1 MTIKEYI
8 IAKLATFGYSISDE
22 EITALEAETG
32 ADTSAT
38 YTASDA
44 TVLKTAMI
52 GIIPFLLARPKVTEG
67 GYSVEYNPAGL
78 AKYYEIL
85 CIDLGIENPMVS
97 KPKIRDHS
105 NRW

>member
-38 YTASDA
+38 YSASDA
-44 TVLKTAMI
+44 TVLQTAMI
-52 GIIPFLLARPKVTEG
+52 GIIPSLLARPKVSEG

-78 AKYYEIL
+78 AKYYEML
-85 CIDLGIENPMVS
+85 CIDLGVENTLAP
-97 KPKIRDHS
+97 KPKIKDHS
-105 NRW
+105 SRW

>member
-8 IAKLATFGYSISDE
+8 VVKLATFGYSISDE

-44 TVLKTAMI
+44 TVVQKALI
-52 GIIPFLLARPKVTEG
+52 GIIPSLLARPKVTEG
-67 GYSVEYNPAGL
+67 GFSVDYNPSGL
-78 AKYYEIL
+78 AQYYEML
-85 CIDLGIENPMVS
+85 CIDLGIENTLVP
-97 KPKIRDHS
+97 KPKIKDHS
-105 NRW
+105 SRW